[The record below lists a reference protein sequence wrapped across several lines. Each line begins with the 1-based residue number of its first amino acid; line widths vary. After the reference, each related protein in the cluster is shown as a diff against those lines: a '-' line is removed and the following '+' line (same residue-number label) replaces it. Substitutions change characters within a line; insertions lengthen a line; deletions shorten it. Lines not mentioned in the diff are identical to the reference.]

1 MRRNSEIAEARGRG
15 ESAGTID
22 NKLTEVKKVAR
33 LVLEDLLDE
42 LRGRGRDDEAGR

>member
-15 ESAGTID
+15 EPAGTID
-22 NKLTEVKKVAR
+22 SKLTEMKKVAR

-42 LRGRGRDDEAGR
+42 LRGRGPEDEKVQ